1 MKDGRDNGADESA
14 GENHFLS
21 LHSLSTMASGLGSP
35 SAAFPAMAGSPM
47 GAPIP
52 AGDSDAQN
60 SGNMNWEPIRKRLMS
75 PDLQEALKA
84 ATELREGIEV
94 VHSTEFPL
102 MLSVLVS
109 EFSSILTVRTNPSP
123 DRSSLE
129 HRLRNA
135 VLEILS
141 RMPSNE
147 VLRPYAP
154 RLVAVALDILNR
166 DYEEN
171 ALLASRIIF
180 DLYKVYRSLPQDY
193 VQPFLDFVQTT
204 YRTLPSAVQRN
215 FSFPALAAGSPP
227 PSSKSTKGGPVPMDI
242 SSPEKEGAAGDNL
255 STPARGETAAP
266 DSSAKSRS
274 TPTTASTPD
283 AAIATPISGL
293 PTSPIPR
300 LALRSNCSFRVL
312 TECPLIVMLMFQ
324 LFPKFLQKNISELIK
339 VMMEALAI
347 RAPSIQ
353 SISAAPNQKM
363 DANAQ
368 RLYFSR
374 CRELVAAQAKTLSF
388 LTYLLRGFSNELK
401 PHEDRLAR
409 NVVELMSTC
418 PREFISTRKEL
429 LVATRHL
436 LNSDFRNGFFRHVD
450 ALLDERVLMGSH
462 HRYSDQTILRPLGYT
477 TLSDLVHHVRSMLS
491 MPQMSR
497 VVCMF
502 SRVLHDSS
510 MTLPMST
517 QYTAVRTLLSVV
529 DIVFHNK
536 DRNPQI
542 GRDILV
548 RILKTLVDKLS
559 SLKEYYPEET
569 AASSDEVEKKQLSE
583 SSSETTTA
591 EKKRLSESSSETTT
605 IKGGEGN
612 DLRDQVLAKLELPA
626 GIDPRESERDLKSMV
641 RAIVVGHKT
650 LIWYINNYRAQRE
663 KAKIDYSPP
672 IGINEEVASAMMKMT
687 HTEHAL
693 IDEYITLA
701 LPCIKLLRD
710 TNSGASSSQSKSPNE
725 HSSGTPDQ
733 YRDALSYFSA
743 AFSGLDGYDLRR
755 TLGRRL
761 ELVVDAIVEDPT
773 VMVVPRHLLQAN
785 ETTSFEFCSI
795 LLNFLV
801 ERMDKLSPASR
812 DVVMF
817 VPSANNCDINERQ
830 RFKLISG
837 DMSKYASEG
846 EDSRKKRSTTYLQL
860 FERVLKSLS
869 TYPDNEAALRVH
881 LRRIVSTCLRC
892 SMEKSDFEPDNY
904 CMLLRYVF
912 RSISAGKFEES
923 YRELLPLIPTVLNGL
938 YRVLGATDDKVH
950 NYTII
955 ELLLTIPARLSS
967 LLPHMNLLLRVIT
980 RALQARSG
988 DLVNLG

>member
-1 MKDGRDNGADESA
+1 
-14 GENHFLS
+14 
-21 LHSLSTMASGLGSP
+21 MATGLGSP

-47 GAPIP
+47 GAPYP
-52 AGDSDAQN
+52 EGESDTHG

-75 PDLQEALKA
+75 PDLQVALQA
-84 ATELREGIEV
+84 ATELREGIEI

-102 MLSVLVS
+102 MLSVLNS
-109 EFSSILTVRTNPSP
+109 EFSSILTIRTNPSP

-129 HRLRNA
+129 HKLRNA

-154 RLVAVALDILNR
+154 RLVAVALDILKR

-215 FSFPALAAGSPP
+215 FSFPALAAGSP
-227 PSSKSTKGGPVPMDI
+227 SGMKSTKGGSTPMDL
-242 SSPEKEGAAGDNL
+242 SSPEKEAGSGDAL
-255 STPARGETAAP
+255 STPARGATSTA
-266 DSSAKSRS
+266 DLHTTTRS
-274 TPTTASTPD
+274 TPSVGSSPD
-283 AAIATPISGL
+283 AAAMDTSPTPISGL
-293 PTSPIPR
+293 PSSPIPR
-300 LALRSNCSFRVL
+300 LALRSSCSFRVL

-324 LFPKFLQKNISELIK
+324 LFPKFLKSNIPDLIK

-353 SISAAPNQKM
+353 SISAASNQKM
-363 DANAQ
+363 DPNAQ

-491 MPQMSR
+491 MAQMSR

-517 QYTAVRTLLSVV
+517 QYTAVRTLLSVL

-559 SLKEYYPEET
+559 SLKEYYPEGTSLPAE
-569 AASSDEVEKKQLSE
+569 EKKELLK
-583 SSSETTTA
+583 SSSENITSKTCA
-591 EKKRLSESSSETTT
+591 
-605 IKGGEGN
+605 GN

-626 GIDPRESERDLKSMV
+626 GIDPKESERDLKSMV
-641 RAIVVGHKT
+641 RAIIVGHKT

-663 KAKIDYSPP
+663 KNKIEYSQPL
-672 IGINEEVASAMMKMT
+672 GVNEEVASAMMKMT
-687 HTEHAL
+687 HSEHAL

-701 LPCIKLLRD
+701 IPCMGLLRD
-710 TNSGASSSQSKSPNE
+710 TNSGISTSQNKLSPNDPTAA
-725 HSSGTPDQ
+725 TPDQ

-761 ELVVDAIVEDPT
+761 ELVIDAIVDDPT

-795 LLNFLV
+795 LLDFLV
-801 ERMDKLSPASR
+801 ERMDKLSAASR

-817 VPSANNCDINERQ
+817 IPSATNCDLNERQ
-830 RFKLISG
+830 RLKIVSDTLR
-837 DMSKYASEG
+837 KASAES
-846 EDSRKKRSTTYLQL
+846 EDLRKRKSTTYLQL

-869 TYPDNEAALRVH
+869 TYPDNEAALRAH

-892 SMEKSDFEPDNY
+892 SMEKSDFQPDNY

-938 YRVLGATDDKVH
+938 YRVLGATDDPVH

-980 RALQARSG
+980 KALQARSG